1 MDFRN
6 GIALATLTTVA
17 LTGCGDMAGGSAALE
32 TDVQRA
38 SYAVGINVGNS
49 LREADGLLDMPAFQR
64 GLREAMGGEEH
75 ALEPEELQ
83 AALQH
88 LNEMM
93 SEARD
98 AAAQENLEAGQAYMA
113 ENGARE
119 GVTTTESGLQYE
131 VIEAGEGEQPGP
143 ADRVTIHYR
152 GTLIDGTEFDSSYER
167 GEPATFAVGGV
178 IPGFAEGL
186 QIMRPGGH
194 YRFVIPA
201 NLGYGPQG
209 AGQDIGPNSTLIFE
223 VELLGINGSYQPA
236 GGAAE
241 GDSVGG
247 EEGDSEGEVEG
258 S

>member
-1 MDFRN
+1 MDFRT
-6 GIALATLTTVA
+6 GIALSSLSLVA
-17 LTGCGDMAGGSAALE
+17 LSGCGDMTGGANAPLD
-32 TDVQRA
+32 TDVQKA

-49 LREADGLLDMPAFQR
+49 LREADGILEMPQFQR
-64 GLREAMGGEEH
+64 GLREAMGGQEH
-75 ALEPEELQ
+75 ALQPEELQ

-88 LNEMM
+88 LNQLMG
-93 SEARD
+93 EARE

-143 ADRVTIHYR
+143 SDQVTIHYR

-167 GEPATFAVGGV
+167 EEPATFSVGGV

-186 QIMRPGGH
+186 QLMRPGAH

-201 NLGYGPQG
+201 NLGYGAQG

-223 VELLGINGSYQPA
+223 VEMLEIVRPDSAPE
-236 GGAAE
+236 GG
-241 GDSVGG
+241 
-247 EEGDSEGEVEG
+247 SEG
-258 S
+258 

>member
-1 MDFRN
+1 MDYRFC
-6 GIALATLTTVA
+6 IAFASLTAVA
-17 LTGCGDMAGGSAALE
+17 LTGCGDMAGGGSAALD
-32 TDVQRA
+32 TDVQKA

-49 LREADGLLDMPAFQR
+49 LREADGILDMPAFQR

-88 LNEMM
+88 LNELM
-93 SEARD
+93 SEAQD

-131 VIEAGEGEQPGP
+131 VLEAGEGEQPAP
-143 ADRVTIHYR
+143 DDQVTIHYR

-167 GEPATFAVGGV
+167 GEPATFSVGGV

-186 QIMRPGGH
+186 QLMRPGSH
-194 YRFVIPA
+194 YRFVIPS

-223 VELLGINGSYQPA
+223 VELLGINGSYQPD
-236 GGAAE
+236 E
-241 GDSVGG
+241 G
-247 EEGDSEGEVEG
+247 
-258 S
+258 